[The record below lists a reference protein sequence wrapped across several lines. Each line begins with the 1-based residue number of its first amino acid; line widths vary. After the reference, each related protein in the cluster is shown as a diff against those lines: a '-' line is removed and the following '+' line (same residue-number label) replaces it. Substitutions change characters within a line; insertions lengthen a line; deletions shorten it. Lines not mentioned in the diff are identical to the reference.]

1 MKKRILTYL
10 LLSCFLVAFFSCS
23 TKKNTFL
30 NRNLHTLSTKYNVLY
45 NGDVAFDQAKQVLD
59 DNYNDN
65 FWELLPIEP
74 LKIEEEKLELPTIK
88 GKQQQSNDSEST
100 AQGFDKAEEKAIKA
114 VQKHSMDING
124 RERNRQIDD
133 AYLLLG
139 KARYYSQRF
148 VPALEAFNF
157 VLENYTDGDLRD
169 ETRVWQAKALVRL
182 QNERLALETLEIL
195 LKNEYLPLKTIE
207 NAHTAMAMAYT
218 SIDSTH
224 LVIRHLD
231 SAVLYSVN
239 PKLKARNLFILG
251 QLYRSQQKIDSSNM
265 AFEALAKNK
274 KAPLRYRIH
283 GYIDRAKNY
292 SKQDSTELLFAT
304 LNKLIKDRDNR
315 PFLDELFYQKGRIE
329 LQNDSTSKAIINF
342 ENSLRTEHVKDFQKE
357 LSYEQLGNILFDK
370 ADFQPAG
377 SYYDSVIQI
386 TKNKN
391 VKRVRRIIRKR
402 KSLEEVILYENIA
415 KRNDSIIK
423 IVDLPKEEREQFYQ
437 AYIDKL
443 KKEEEEAKKKLEET
457 VITSGFGNFND
468 NGSKDASKG
477 GKFYFY
483 NTQVAGFG
491 KQEFRK
497 IWGNRA
503 LADNWRLSNKKAA
516 TKTKEKLEIL
526 AAANTFDN
534 TKKYELD
541 YYLSRI
547 PSEKRE
553 IDSIT
558 SQRNEAYFK
567 LGLIY
572 KEQFKEYPLAAD
584 RLEKLLSFNPKEN
597 LILPIK
603 YHLYKIYANFNVDK
617 SNKYREAIVNNYP
630 DSRYAAII
638 LDPDHVLASNEKD
651 NSPEAVY
658 NDAYCDYDY
667 YRYEDALQKSENAV
681 KQFEDMPIVPKF
693 ELLKAYVL
701 MKTQG
706 VVAFKDALN
715 FVAINY
721 PNTEEGKHAVK
732 ILGGLNSTSSNIN
745 KK

>member
-1 MKKRILTYL
+1 
-10 LLSCFLVAFFSCS
+10 
-23 TKKNTFL
+23 
-30 NRNLHTLSTKYNVLY
+30 LHSLSTKYNVLY
-45 NGDVAFDQAKQVLD
+45 NGNVAFDQAKQVLD

-74 LKIEEEKLELPTIK
+74 LKIEEEKLTLPSLK
-88 GKQQQSNDSEST
+88 EKQQSKDGEST
-100 AQGFDKAEEKAIKA
+100 AEGFEKAEEKAIKA

-124 RERNRQIDD
+124 RERNPQIDD

-157 VLENYTDGDLRD
+157 ILENYTEADLRD
-169 ETRVWQAKALVRL
+169 ETRVWQAKTLVRL
-182 QNERLALETLEIL
+182 QNEQLALETLKIL
-195 LKNEYLPLKTIE
+195 LKNEYLPLKTVE

-218 SIDSTH
+218 SLDSTD
-224 LVIRHLD
+224 LIIRHLD
-231 SAVLYSVN
+231 SAVFFSDN
-239 PKLKARNLFILG
+239 NKLKARNLFILG

-265 AFEALAKNK
+265 AFEVLAKNK
-274 KAPLRYRIH
+274 KAPLRYKVH
-283 GYIDRAKNY
+283 AYIDRAKNY
-292 SKQDSTELLFAT
+292 SKQDSTELLFST
-304 LNKLIKDRDNR
+304 LNKLIEDRDNR
-315 PFLDELFYQKGRIE
+315 PFLDELYYQKGLIE
-329 LQNDSTSKAIINF
+329 LENDSITKAIVNF
-342 ENSLRTEHVKDFQKE
+342 ENSLRTKEAKDFQKE

-370 ADFQPAG
+370 AIFQSAG
-377 SYYDSVIQI
+377 AYYDSVIQI

-391 VKRVRRIIRKR
+391 VKRVRRILRKR
-402 KSLEEVILYENIA
+402 KSLEEVILFENIA
-415 KRNDSIIK
+415 KSNDSILK
-423 IVDLPKEEREQFYQ
+423 IANLPKEEQEQFYQ
-437 AYIDKL
+437 TYIDKL
-443 KKEEEEAKKKLEET
+443 RKEEEEAKKKLEET
-457 VITSGFGNFND
+457 TITSGFGNFND
-468 NGSKDASKG
+468 DTSKDASKG
-477 GKFYFY
+477 GQFYFY
-483 NTQVAGFG
+483 NVQVAGFG

-497 IWGNRA
+497 IWGNRG
-503 LADNWRLSNKKAA
+503 LEDNWRLSHKNVGA
-516 TKTKEKLEIL
+516 KTNEKLEIL
-526 AAANTFDN
+526 AAANTFDSS
-534 TKKYELD
+534 KKYDLD

-547 PSEKRE
+547 PTEKRK

-558 SQRNEAYFK
+558 SQRNDAYFK

-572 KEQFKEYPLAAD
+572 KEQFKKYQLAAD

-617 SNKYREAIVNNYP
+617 SNKYRDDIVNNYP

-638 LDPDHVLASNEKD
+638 LNPEHVLASNEKD

-667 YRYEDALQKSENAV
+667 YRYEDALQKSESAI
-681 KQFEDMPIVPKF
+681 KQFEDLPIIPKF

-701 MKTQG
+701 MKTKG
-706 VVAFKDALN
+706 VNAFKDALN

-732 ILGGLNSTSSNIN
+732 ILGGLNNPSSDID

>member
-10 LLSCFLVAFFSCS
+10 LFTCFLVVFFSCS
-23 TKKNTFL
+23 TKKNTFV
-30 NRNLHTLSTKYNVLY
+30 NRNLHSLSTKYNVLY
-45 NGDVAFDQAKQVLD
+45 NGNVAFDQAKQVLD

-74 LKIEEEKLELPTIK
+74 LKIEEEKLELPTLEQ
-88 GKQQQSNDSEST
+88 KQQSKDSEST

-124 RERNRQIDD
+124 KERNRQIDD

-139 KARYYSQRF
+139 KSRYYSQRF

-169 ETRVWQAKALVRL
+169 ETRVWQAKTLVRL
-182 QNERLALETLEIL
+182 QNERLALETLQIL
-195 LKNEYLPLKTIE
+195 LKNEYLPLKIIE

-218 SIDSTH
+218 SLDSTD

-231 SAVLYSVN
+231 SAVFFSDN
-239 PKLKARNLFILG
+239 TKLKARNLFILG

-265 AFEALAKNK
+265 AFEALANNK
-274 KAPLRYRIH
+274 KAPLRYKVH
-283 GYIDRAKNY
+283 AYIDRTKNY
-292 SKQDSTELLFAT
+292 SKQDSTELVFST

-315 PFLDELFYQKGRIE
+315 PFLDELFYQKGRVE
-329 LQNDSTSKAIINF
+329 LQNDSIEKAIVNF
-342 ENSLRTEHVKDFQKE
+342 ENSLRTKQVKEFQKE

-370 ADFQPAG
+370 AEFQPAG

-391 VKRVRRIIRKR
+391 VKRIRRIIRKR

-415 KRNDSIIK
+415 KRNDSIVK
-423 IVDLPKEEREQFYQ
+423 IVDLPKEEQELFYQ
-437 AYIDKL
+437 TYIDKL
-443 KKEEEEAKKKLEET
+443 KKAEEEAKKKLEET
-457 VITSGFGNFND
+457 IVTSGFGNFND
-468 NGSKDASKG
+468 DSSKDASKG
-477 GKFYFY
+477 GVFYFY

-491 KQEFRK
+491 EQEFRK

-503 LADNWRLSNKKAA
+503 LEDNWRLSTKKAA

-526 AAANTFDN
+526 AAANTFDDS
-534 TKKYELD
+534 KKYELD

-547 PSEKRE
+547 PTEKRK

-558 SQRNEAYFK
+558 SQRNDAYFK

-572 KEQFKEYPLAAD
+572 KEQFKKYELAAD

-597 LILPIK
+597 LILPIN
-603 YHLYKIYANFNVDK
+603 YHLYKIYTNFNVDK

-638 LDPDHVLASNEKD
+638 LNPEHVLASNEKD
-651 NSPEAVY
+651 TSPEAVY

-667 YRYEDALQKSENAV
+667 YRYEDALKKSENAI
-681 KQFEDMPIVPKF
+681 KQFEDLPIIPKF
-693 ELLKAYVL
+693 ELLKAYIL
-701 MKTQG
+701 MKTIG

-715 FVAINY
+715 YVAINY

-732 ILGGLNSTSSNIN
+732 ILGGLNNASTDTD

>member
-1 MKKRILTYL
+1 MKKSIFTYL
-10 LLSCFLVAFFSCS
+10 LFSSFVILFFSCS
-23 TKKNTFL
+23 TKKNAFL
-30 NRNLHTLSTKYNVLY
+30 NRNLHTLSTKYNILY
-45 NGDVAFDQAKQVLD
+45 NGNVAFDQAKQVLD

-74 LKIEEEKLELPTIK
+74 LKIEEEKLELPSVK
-88 GKQQQSNDSEST
+88 GKLKTNDGEST
-100 AQGFDKAEEKAIKA
+100 AQGFEKAEEKAIKA
-114 VQKHSMDING
+114 VQKHSMDISG
-124 RERNRQIDD
+124 KERNRQIDD

-157 VLENYTDGDLRD
+157 ILETYTDGELRD
-169 ETRVWQAKALVRL
+169 ETRVWQAKTLVRL
-182 QNERLALETLEIL
+182 QNEQLALETLKIL
-195 LKNEYLPLKTIE
+195 LKNEYLPLKIIE
-207 NAHTAMAMAYT
+207 DAHTTMAMAYT
-218 SIDSTH
+218 SLDSTN

-231 SAVLYSVN
+231 SAVFFSDN
-239 PKLKARNLFILG
+239 RKLKARNLFVLG
-251 QLYRSQQKIDSSNM
+251 QLYRIQQKIDSSNM
-265 AFEALAKNK
+265 SFEALANYK
-274 KAPLRYRIH
+274 KAPLRYKIH
-283 GYIDRAKNY
+283 AYIDRAKNY

-329 LQNDSTSKAIINF
+329 LQNDSINKAIANF
-342 ENSLRTEHVKDFQKE
+342 ESSLRTKQAKDFQKE
-357 LSYEQLGNILFDK
+357 LAYEQLGNILFDR

-402 KSLEEVILYENIA
+402 KSLEEVILYESIA
-415 KRNDSIIK
+415 KRNDSILK
-423 IVDLPKEEREQFYQ
+423 IVDLPKEEQEQFYQ
-437 AYIDKL
+437 TFIDEL
-443 KKEEEEAKKKLEET
+443 KKEEEEAKKKLEAT
-457 VITSGFGNFND
+457 IVTSGFGNFND
-468 NGSKDASKG
+468 DTSKSASKG

-503 LADNWRLSNKKAA
+503 LEDNWRLSSKKAA
-516 TKTKEKLEIL
+516 TKTKEKLDIL
-526 AAANTFDN
+526 AAANHFDN
-534 TKKYELD
+534 SKKFELD

-547 PSEKRE
+547 PTEKRK

-558 SQRNEAYFK
+558 SQRNDAYFK

-572 KEQFKEYPLAAD
+572 KEQFKKYPLAAN

-603 YHLYKIYANFNVDK
+603 YHLYKIYSNFNIDK

-630 DSRYAAII
+630 DSRYATII
-638 LDPDHVLASNEKD
+638 LNPENVLISNEKD

-658 NDAYCDYDY
+658 NDAYCDYDF
-667 YRYEDALQKSENAV
+667 YRYEDALSKSESAI
-681 KQFEDMPIVPKF
+681 KQFEDLPIIPKF

-701 MKTQG
+701 MKTKG

-732 ILGGLNSTSSNIN
+732 ILGGLNNVSLDID